1 MKNKDLR
8 DLIVSLRDNSN
19 PQLSFKEIADIL
31 WDSYGIKRSRQAVYG
46 MYMRGRSGVDRKLEN
61 ISIIR
66 DAVYLTCLGYTMREI
81 TDILSNKENHS
92 KTRVNYN
99 IVRDI
104 LKNSEVELEE
114 TRREVKERVLGAVL
128 SGESIQD
135 IYKSVAYFDNS
146 IKEKELYEYL
156 KYAYMFILK
165 EALTREAVKIYMDV
179 RDIDFVESVIK
190 EFYVNYISM
199 TDIRRKIKATEELR
213 GEIEA
218 LGDV

>member
-61 ISIIR
+61 ISITR
-66 DAVYLTCLGYTMREI
+66 DVVYLTCLGYTMREI

>member
-8 DLIVSLRDNSN
+8 DLIVSLRNNSN

-31 WDSYGIKRSRQAVYG
+31 WDSYGIKRSRQAIYG

-61 ISIIR
+61 ISITR
-66 DAVYLTCLGYTMREI
+66 DVVYLTCLGYTMREI